1 MNVEIMCKAS
11 SGKKKSDRNTKPV
24 IQDGRDK
31 LLEDLLIS
39 MPTYGNNI
47 LPQKEK
53 NSHSPSCQERT
64 KSFDHVY
71 ATSTNCSQFS
81 IKSKESS
88 HTILAKSQLKK
99 RSTANKALGFEIFY
113 GFGSGVNNENDA
125 KMRGKKRGKRLL
137 RLNQASEYLVS
148 CNLESSKSSTKSF
161 QRQSEERIIA
171 AAMPNMSKCGPDNAH
186 DNADGASDL
195 PTSALFSNKPRQSDS
210 HHKTK
215 CRNSR
220 TYRSQVRST
229 SAIAPGIAAA
239 DAPKPMATLPD
250 TPSTQKITTATWVS
264 ASPQTSETFLT
275 NPLLETMSTTP
286 VEVASLAPAL
296 LEFLVFPKAWQ
307 QIVTLL
313 RNSVEDITSPSKLSM
328 EGVKSAPEIARRTT
342 KNAKSVNRLQEQSI
356 TATAT
361 LTSAA
366 AAPTAGAT
374 VARYKVAAEAILPV
388 HSSSSSSSRTKF
400 RLLPSLGAT
409 SFFTLLTLICLET
422 VLLSTVSNCAKTFY
436 MHWNTSNSIFRI
448 DNTDHI
454 IDVNKGNLAF
464 EFDQVHIICPVYEPG
479 TFENETEKYIIYN
492 VSKVEYETCRI
503 TNADPRVIAICDKPQ
518 KLMFFTITFRPF
530 TPQPGGLEFLPGNDY
545 YFISTSSKDDL
556 YRRIGGRCS
565 TNNMKVVFKV
575 CCAPEEKNKTLL
587 NTGLSSGTSSGGSS
601 NAGSVGIGINSA
613 DGSGMTTGID
623 NSANV
628 DVVNTQSNLNQH
640 QHINNINTI
649 GMNGVNT
656 GLIPIGGV
664 NIGISGGVGT
674 NNGGMVQMK
683 PMNGASGTSINT
695 NIDQFNRIPIQAGG
709 INVMGNNIGG
719 LGGIGLGGHGGG
731 GIMLTPGGHGGI
743 NMISSGG
750 GIGIGQYPGHPG
762 QTGIRINNVASQQ
775 HHATHKNNN
784 NNDDHYDK
792 HPNEVVKNEE
802 LTYNSGATSVQ
813 PSPLWKAIGT
823 AVSWPVVN
831 VFGWLLS
838 RSSTPIS
845 MSSCNTCRKDQQ
857 VKASLDFQSSFH
869 ITQSDSKPFLFS
881 YMHNLKHLILNY
893 KKVMILKFSETRQL
907 GENATTKNNAVLPSR
922 TTGAANSSSLAINA
936 FVPHVLQDTFHTSV
950 KEKLTLIDLKSAFVK
965 LIPFKTVGLKKTSAN
980 AIASMASASAST
992 QSFVVVWQV
1001 ENNTTSN
1008 RVWLNLP
1015 LIKYCRSQKFSV
1027 SVKVIRFR

>member
-869 ITQSDSKPFLFS
+869 ITQSDSKSFLFS